1 MNSTQS
7 KKMTIKTLLKIAF
20 GLAALITL
28 VIGSVSYLE
37 FNNNQTTT
45 EAILSEDAPLLLD
58 TNDLVSKMLTLRR
71 YEKDFFLNIGNP
83 EKQAEYL
90 KKYTE
95 DFASTLAL
103 LGKVYSTAKID
114 EGLTDKNV
122 QAFAAII
129 QDIKAYNAG
138 FLQVA
143 KQVQEDNSIT
153 PQQANKL
160 MDSIKQNIHTIE
172 TTLPEQEKQIN
183 SMFHDSANT
192 VISKS
197 KTAKLILAVLAAI
210 GFAFI
215 VISGVL
221 INRRVLG
228 IIGDVAR
235 NLSESSHQINGASA
249 QIASSSQVLAEG
261 ASEQAAS
268 LEETSAS
275 LEEISA
281 TTKQNAENA
290 SLANTM
296 MREASTTINITGET
310 ISTLSASMTDIAQA
324 SKETSKVIKTIDE
337 IAFQTNLLALNA
349 AVEAA
354 RAGESGAGFAVV
366 ADEVRNLAMRAAE
379 AAKNT
384 ALLIE
389 STLEKVNAGSAL
401 MDKTGAAF
409 SGVSESVQKVGS
421 LVSEIAVASN
431 EQAHGISQVNK
442 AVAEMDQVT
451 QQNAATAEES
461 ASASEELSAQTE
473 VMKSVTEDLIAVVG
487 LNMDAANLGTAR
499 HTRPDESRRQKAR
512 PALLPKRTAASQRF
526 IPLDADDDFVDF
538 AAKA

>member
-1 MNSTQS
+1 M
-7 KKMTIKTLLKIAF
+7 KKTTIKTMLKFAF
-20 GLAALITL
+20 GLSALIILVLGSFSYVTFSKNQETIEATL
-28 VIGSVSYLE
+28 
-37 FNNNQTTT
+37 N
-45 EAILSEDAPLLLD
+45 EDTPLLLNAK
-58 TNDLVSKMLTLRR
+58 TLASEMLVLRR
-71 YEKDFFLNIGNP
+71 YEKDFLLNIGAP
-83 EKQAEYL
+83 EKQAGYL
-90 KKYTE
+90 AKHAE
-95 DFASTLAL
+95 GIVSSLAL
-103 LGKVYSTAKID
+103 IDKMKAIVAID
-114 EGLTDKNV
+114 EGMTDKERQNV
-122 QAFAAII
+122 AALT
-129 QDIKAYNAG
+129 QNMTDYNAG
-138 FLQVA
+138 FLQVVR
-143 KQVQEDNSIT
+143 QVQEDPSIT
-153 PQQANKL
+153 AQQGNK
-160 MDSIKQNIHTIE
+160 MMAPVKQNIHDFE
-172 TTLPEQEKQIN
+172 TNLASLETAVA
-183 SMFHDSANT
+183 SMFQRNSTAAINLA
-192 VISKS
+192 K
-197 KTAKLILAVLAAI
+197 KAKLTLAVLAAA
-210 GFAFI
+210 GFVFMVA
-215 VISGVL
+215 SGLL
-221 INRRVLG
+221 INRRIFQL
-228 IIGDVAR
+228 IGGVTK
-235 NLSESSHQINGASA
+235 NLTDSAVQLNHASA

-281 TTKQNAENA
+281 TTKQNADNA

-296 MREASTTINITGET
+296 MQEASATINITEET
-310 ISTLSASMTDIAQA
+310 ISTLSASMVDIAQA

-384 ALLIE
+384 ASLIE

-401 MDKTGAAF
+401 MEKTGTAF

-421 LVSEIAVASN
+421 LVSEIAVASS

-442 AVAEMDQVT
+442 AVTEMDQVT

-473 VMKSVTEDLIAVVG
+473 AMRSITEDLIAVVG
-487 LNMDAANLGTAR
+487 LNMDAANHGTTQHAR
-499 HTRPDESRRQKAR
+499 SDESLRQKTR
-512 PALLPKRTAASQRF
+512 LALLPKRAATSQRF

>member
-1 MNSTQS
+1 MNSTTS
-7 KKMTIKTLLKIAF
+7 KKMTIKTLLKMAF

-28 VIGSVSYLE
+28 VIGSVSYFE
-37 FNNNQTTT
+37 FNNTQATTD
-45 EAILSEDAPLLLD
+45 EILSKEAPLLMD
-58 TNDLVSKMLTLRR
+58 TESLVAGLLTLRR

-83 EKQAEYL
+83 EKQASYL
-90 KKYTE
+90 KKHTE
-95 DFASTLAL
+95 DVTVNMEL
-103 LGKVYSTAKID
+103 LDKMIAMVKSDKD
-114 EGLTDKNV
+114 LTDKEAQVFVTLKKDLNDYNV
-122 QAFAAII
+122 
-129 QDIKAYNAG
+129 G
-138 FLQVA
+138 FLQVV
-143 KQVQEDNSIT
+143 KQVQEDQSIT

-160 MDSIKQNIHTIE
+160 MAPIKQNIHDME
-172 TTLPEQEKQIN
+172 TALPEQEKAIK
-183 SMFHDSANT
+183 SMFTDNATEMLSAAR
-192 VISKS
+192 
-197 KTAKLILAVLAAI
+197 TAKLIIAVMAAI

-215 VISGVL
+215 VATGVL
-221 INRRVLG
+221 INRRILR
-228 IIGDVAR
+228 IIGDVTK

-296 MREASTTINITGET
+296 MQEASSTINTTGET
-310 ISTLSASMTDIAQA
+310 ISTLSASMIDIAQA

-401 MDKTGAAF
+401 MEKTGVAF

-421 LVSEIAVASN
+421 LVSEIAVAST

-442 AVAEMDQVT
+442 AVSEMDQVT

-473 VMKSVTEDLIAVVG
+473 AMRSITEDLIAVVG
-487 LNMDAANLGTAR
+487 LNRDVANDRTAQ
-499 HTRPDESRRQKAR
+499 HTRSAETRRQKTR
-512 PALLPKRTAASQRF
+512 PNLLPKRAAAQRF

>member
-1 MNSTQS
+1 MNS
-7 KKMTIKTLLKIAF
+7 KKTTIKTLLKIAF
-20 GLAALITL
+20 GLAAFIIL
-28 VIGSVSYLE
+28 VIGSISYVQ
-37 FNNNQTTT
+37 FNSNQENT
-45 EAILSEDAPLLLD
+45 EEILSKDAPLLLD
-58 TNDLVSKMLTLRR
+58 TNDLVSGMLTLRR

-90 KKYTE
+90 KKHAA
-95 DFASTLAL
+95 DVASTLTL
-103 LGKVYSTAKID
+103 LDKVHSTAKID

-122 QAFAAII
+122 QAFAAMR

-138 FLQVA
+138 FLQVV
-143 KQVQEDNSIT
+143 KQVQEDASIT

-160 MDSIKQNIHTIE
+160 MAPVKQNIHNIE
-172 TTLPEQEKQIN
+172 TTLPEQEEQIK
-183 SMFHDSANT
+183 SMFRESANT
-192 VISKS
+192 VMSKS
-197 KTAKLILAVLAAI
+197 KTAKLILAVLSAI

-215 VISGVL
+215 AASGVL
-221 INRRVLG
+221 INRRILG

-249 QIASSSQVLAEG
+249 QIASSSQILAEG

-296 MREASTTINITGET
+296 MQEASSTINTTGET
-310 ISTLSASMTDIAQA
+310 ISTLSASMIDIAQA

-384 ALLIE
+384 ATLIE
-389 STLEKVNAGSAL
+389 STLEKVNAGSDL
-401 MDKTGAAF
+401 MEKTGTAF
-409 SGVSESVQKVGS
+409 SGVSESVKKVGS

-442 AVAEMDQVT
+442 AVTEMDQVT

-473 VMKSVTEDLIAVVG
+473 VMKSVTADLIAVVG
-487 LNMDAANLGTAR
+487 LSMDAANSGAAQHAR
-499 HTRPDESRRQKAR
+499 PEESRRQKTR
-512 PALLPKRTAASQRF
+512 PALLPKRAAASQRF